1 MADNEFKLA
10 LEGVSAEDREMI
22 MSGFSDDERS
32 RIEAN
37 IASDDTQ
44 KVETVEPAKGVDE
57 KPDANTA
64 KEAADAKAT
73 KESTPPL
80 AEEDDEPTIEVPDAK
95 GTKQK
100 AVSFGRFD
108 RQRKK
113 DAARIADLEKSL
125 GDRDKNY
132 AELKERFDRGD
143 ERLRLLAEAMTPKAE
158 ETEQEDVEPD
168 PQTDIMAWASWAQRE
183 MGRLRDGAAQTTQ
196 AVTDDQADRNTRD
209 AYQRDAVAFARET
222 PDFGPAYNYLLQ
234 SRAAMLVEQGYNEQQ
249 VRQILFN
256 EEKGLVERA
265 AATGKRPA
273 AMVYGLAKQLGW
285 RPEMAQQAQNGAAT
299 PSNGAAPKANGGSA
313 PAAPAA
319 SPKQPSVTEE
329 VERIAAAAA
338 ASKSLSGAGG
348 PASEMSLEALA
359 NMSAAE
365 FSALYAKHGPQ
376 IDRLMGKPH

>member
-44 KVETVEPAKGVDE
+44 KVETVEPAKGADE
-57 KPDANTA
+57 KPDA
-64 KEAADAKAT
+64 KAA
-73 KESTPPL
+73 KESTPPTT
-80 AEEDDEPTIEVPDAK
+80 EEDDEPTLEVPDAK

-158 ETEQEDVEPD
+158 EIEQEDAEPD

-196 AVTDDQADRNTRD
+196 VVTDDQADRNTRD

-273 AMVYGLAKQLGW
+273 AMVYGLAKQFGW

-313 PAAPAA
+313 PAAPSA
-319 SPKQPSVTEE
+319 PKQPSVTEE